1 MRRRLAT
8 LLGLCGVI
16 AIMITLVGFSV
27 PLYRLFCEATGYNG
41 TTQRVTSNNSK
52 ISDKTVTVF
61 FTTTTSSSL
70 PWRFEPVQDH
80 VKLKLGQEAL
90 VFFRA
95 TNLSKED
102 IVGRAL
108 FNVTPDKAG
117 LYFKK
122 VQCFCFTQELLKA
135 GQTVEMPVDFFV
147 DPRIATA
154 DDTSDVDQ
162 ITLSYTFFRATHA
175 NDIKDLTRFV
185 GAPPDPAAGEK
196 LFTQNCA
203 ECHQTGRNAAGP
215 PLDTIYGHVA
225 GKMPGYPY
233 STVLAASSVVWNTQT
248 LDRWIAGPQAMM
260 PGALMPVHLDDAVA
274 RRDIIA
280 YLKQLDSKPEVGG

>member
-154 DDTSDVDQ
+154 DDTSYREQ
-162 ITLSYTFFRATHA
+162 IHLSYR
-175 NDIKDLTRFV
+175 
-185 GAPPDPAAGEK
+185 
-196 LFTQNCA
+196 
-203 ECHQTGRNAAGP
+203 
-215 PLDTIYGHVA
+215 
-225 GKMPGYPY
+225 
-233 STVLAASSVVWNTQT
+233 
-248 LDRWIAGPQAMM
+248 
-260 PGALMPVHLDDAVA
+260 
-274 RRDIIA
+274 
-280 YLKQLDSKPEVGG
+280 

>member
-1 MRRRLAT
+1 MLDERK
-8 LLGLCGVI
+8 
-16 AIMITLVGFSV
+16 S
-27 PLYRLFCEATGYNG
+27 EAADAPPDG

-147 DPRIATA
+147 DPVVVVLVLGVCDRLPVAVEERPGNG
-154 DDTSDVDQ
+154 TSPEPDLVDSQ
-162 ITLSYTFFRATHA
+162 SRSDNL
-175 NDIKDLTRFV
+175 
-185 GAPPDPAAGEK
+185 GEVE
-196 LFTQNCA
+196 LR
-203 ECHQTGRNAAGP
+203 H
-215 PLDTIYGHVA
+215 HV
-225 GKMPGYPY
+225 
-233 STVLAASSVVWNTQT
+233 
-248 LDRWIAGPQAMM
+248 
-260 PGALMPVHLDDAVA
+260 
-274 RRDIIA
+274 
-280 YLKQLDSKPEVGG
+280 